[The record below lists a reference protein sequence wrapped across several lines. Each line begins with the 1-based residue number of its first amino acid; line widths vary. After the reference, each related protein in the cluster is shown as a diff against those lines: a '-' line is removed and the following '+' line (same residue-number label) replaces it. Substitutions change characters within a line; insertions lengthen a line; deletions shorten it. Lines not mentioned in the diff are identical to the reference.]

1 MNNDFLNK
9 TFEEQLSEVNF
20 LVEPED
26 YQKFEGQIFYLE
38 TLSKV
43 QNSSVV
49 VFDFYR
55 RNYAFKRIHFAKQ
68 FGHDQQLSDEMG
80 FAYNAS
86 LVHPDD
92 SGFILES
99 YIKALGFIGS
109 LPAEERK
116 DYKLS
121 YTFRTKDKTGNYHW
135 AIDQVVVLELDRNN
149 NIWLLLGITDIL
161 TGSAIQK
168 TGRQLVNIKSN
179 ELYLFIEDSEKS
191 KPVLS
196 AREIEVL
203 GLVSQGLPSK
213 QIAGQLF
220 ISVNTVNNHRQNILE
235 KTKTCNSAEAIV
247 FAKNLGL
254 I

>member
-1 MNNDFLNK
+1 MEKEGLNIS
-9 TFEEQLSEVNF
+9 FEEQLAAVDF
-20 LVEPED
+20 HVEAED
-26 YQKFEGQIFYLE
+26 YQQLEGQISYFE

-49 VFDFYR
+49 VFDFYK
-55 RNYAFKRIHFAKQ
+55 RNYAFKRIHFAEQ
-68 FGHDQQLSDEMG
+68 FGHDQQLADEMG

-99 YIKALGFIGS
+99 YIRALGFIS
-109 LPAEERK
+109 TLPIEEKK

-121 YTFRTKDKTGNYHW
+121 YTFRTKDKEGKFHW
-135 AIDQVVVLELDRNN
+135 AVDQVVVLELDRNN
-149 NIWLLLGITDIL
+149 NIWLLLGISDIL
-161 TGSAIQK
+161 SNSSITKPS
-168 TGRQLVNIKSN
+168 RQLVNIKSN
-179 ELYLFIEDSEKS
+179 ELYLFNESNEKT

-213 QIAGQLF
+213 QIAEQLF
-220 ISVNTVNNHRQNILE
+220 ISVNTVNNHRQKILE
-235 KTKTCNSAEAIV
+235 KTKTSNSAEAIV